1 MKTLTCPNC
10 GANINIIPGNPIA
23 VCDFC
28 DSKIQLEIYSRSR
41 LSKSDQSKINL
52 AEMIIAR
59 QEAENRMTQRG
70 TKVYHSR
77 RLFWRIVLAIWL
89 VTFISLMTI
98 TEMVESPIINDMSY
112 SSFFF
117 GLIYVLTAR
126 PKLRRFTDFI
136 YESTQDAF
144 FNRDLSWRSL
154 YLVWTL
160 LMMVCTG
167 IPSGHPLNNAATAL
181 GSLSLL
187 AGCILIPVCRPS
199 RIRDK
204 KR

>member
-1 MKTLTCPNC
+1 MKTLACPNC
-10 GANINIIPGNPIA
+10 GANINSISGNPIA

-28 DSKIQLEIYSRSR
+28 DSKIHLEIIAPSR
-41 LSKSDQSKINL
+41 LSKSDQARIDL
-52 AEMIIAR
+52 AERIIAR
-59 QEAENRMTQRG
+59 QEADMKMTKRG
-70 TKVYHSR
+70 TQVYHSR

-98 TEMVESPIINDMSY
+98 TEMVESSIINDMSY

-126 PKLRRFTDFI
+126 PRLRRFTDFI

-144 FNRDLSWRSL
+144 FNRDLNWRSL
-154 YLVWTL
+154 YLVWTI
-160 LMMVCTG
+160 LMIICTG
-167 IPSGHPLNNAATAL
+167 IPSEHPLNSAATAL

-187 AGCILIPVCRPS
+187 AGCILIPIYRPS
-199 RIRDK
+199 RIRDR